1 MGPRRRGRAVKPV
14 LTSAEMAAVDEEARG
29 RVGLEMLVARAGFA
43 VCRTA
48 VACMGGTYGRRV
60 VVVAGRGHNGDD
72 GRVAAAL
79 LARRGAAVTVYDAA
93 GAPGELPACDL
104 VIDAAFGTRFHGE
117 YTAPRPPD
125 DATVLAVDVP
135 SGLVADTGRA
145 TPGAVRADLTVT
157 FGALK
162 PGLLL
167 GRGPELAGAVL
178 VESIGLEVGTPAQHL
193 VEDADLAWLPA
204 RDPRGNKWD
213 TAVYVVAGSPGMFGA
228 AGLAASGAI
237 RAGAGMVRL
246 GSPGVAPGTIPVVEA
261 VCRPIPESDWA
272 APVLAELVRCR
283 ALVVGP
289 GLGRA
294 EAAIRG
300 VLELVAAAE
309 VPVVIDADG
318 LFALGAA
325 RDAAALLK
333 RRSRPT
339 IVTPHDGE
347 YARLAGAPPGD
358 DRLTAARRL
367 AEELGAFVLLKG
379 PATVVAAPGG
389 EALIV
394 AAGSSRLSTAG
405 TGDVLSGVIGAL
417 VARGLE
423 PLRAAGLA
431 AHVHGRAAAMGLS
444 EGLEAGD
451 LPLLVAAVLSAGAG
465 TGATP

>member
-1 MGPRRRGRAVKPV
+1 MKPV
-14 LTSAEMAAVDEEARG
+14 LTSAEMAAVDEEAQG
-29 RVGLEMLVARAGFA
+29 RVGLDVLVARAGFA

-60 VVVAGRGHNGDD
+60 VVVAGKGHNGDD

-79 LARRGAAVTVYDAA
+79 LTRRGAVVTVYDVAA
-93 GAPGELPACDL
+93 APEELPGCDL
-104 VIDAAFGTRFHGE
+104 VIDAAYGTRFHGE

-162 PGLLL
+162 PGLVL

-178 VESIGLEVGTPAQHL
+178 VEPIGLEVGTPAQHL

-204 RDPRGNKWD
+204 RDPQGNKWD

-228 AGLAASGAI
+228 AGLAAEGAI

-261 VCRPIPESDWA
+261 VCRPIPASDWA
-272 APVLAELVRCR
+272 GPVLAELVRCR
-283 ALVVGP
+283 AVVVGP

-300 VLELVAAAE
+300 VLELVAGAE

-318 LFALGAA
+318 LFALGTA
-325 RDAAALLK
+325 RDAGALLK

-358 DRLTAARRL
+358 DRLAAARRL
-367 AEELGAFVLLKG
+367 AEELGAYVLLKG

-423 PLRAAGLA
+423 PLQACGLA

-451 LPLLVAAVLSAGAG
+451 LPVLVAAVLSGGAGAG
-465 TGATP
+465 TAP